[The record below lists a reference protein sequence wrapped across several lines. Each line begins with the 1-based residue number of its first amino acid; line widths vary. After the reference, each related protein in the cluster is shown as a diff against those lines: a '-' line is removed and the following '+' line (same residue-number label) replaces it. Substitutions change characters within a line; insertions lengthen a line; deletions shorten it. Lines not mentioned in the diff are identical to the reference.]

1 MHFDFSDEK
10 MREIMNRHKD
20 SKVVKSVSGLKD
32 AVLGLCES
40 IRQDCS
46 RFDGKWML
54 ISMLL
59 LAIAASL
66 IINGDVI
73 S

>member
-46 RFDGKWML
+46 RFDGK
-54 ISMLL
+54 
-59 LAIAASL
+59 
-66 IINGDVI
+66 
-73 S
+73 